1 MLLFKSDWSKNKQKR
16 HLLTPILS
24 SITGLATKKSTQ
36 QLKDALMNLNMNQQK
51 NHLVTGILERNQKEI
66 YQAVEVNFN
75 AIKAIEKGLN
85 ANSIEKHTY
94 RYAMEAADK
103 FRQITQQVT
112 KHYEAIMRATENKM
126 ETFNILSIDKLSE
139 IENSLANYAN
149 VGDNIPQ
156 HASIISLVRNANFE
170 IIISEDNQIM
180 LTYLIPLVDKET
192 YYIKHLH
199 KNQIILQ
206 NNADGDTYTTTD
218 LDKINIIHGDT
229 VTITE
234 RPIIHY
240 RQHSNWMTEIKS
252 APKATLRDNTLLI
265 ADIPAGKIQINCRNG
280 SSQYYHSGKYTLAL
294 RLDHS
299 CSVTTPNF
307 KIKAT
312 KHHSN
317 VNIKQELIFKST
329 MERAKDTVLLP
340 ETKTTIMNLTEIPKE
355 LKRQNSPFMATI
367 TSKEWLSS
375 VIISAIIT
383 ATPWLILFL
392 IGFCKK

>member
-1 MLLFKSDWSKNKQKR
+1 
-16 HLLTPILS
+16 
-24 SITGLATKKSTQ
+24 
-36 QLKDALMNLNMNQQK
+36 
-51 NHLVTGILERNQKEI
+51 
-66 YQAVEVNFN
+66 
-75 AIKAIEKGLN
+75 
-85 ANSIEKHTY
+85 
-94 RYAMEAADK
+94 
-103 FRQITQQVT
+103 
-112 KHYEAIMRATENKM
+112 
-126 ETFNILSIDKLSE
+126 
-139 IENSLANYAN
+139 
-149 VGDNIPQ
+149 
-156 HASIISLVRNANFE
+156 
-170 IIISEDNQIM
+170 
-180 LTYLIPLVDKET
+180 
-192 YYIKHLH
+192 
-199 KNQIILQ
+199 
-206 NNADGDTYTTTD
+206 
-218 LDKINIIHGDT
+218 
-229 VTITE
+229 
-234 RPIIHY
+234 
-240 RQHSNWMTEIKS
+240 MTEIKS